1 MAIRTSRLFV
11 FGCVAASLLPAQ
23 PGRVAGPS
31 SGFVFDSSSSAL
43 RRILGV
49 PGASVLGDPLQLGFD
64 VASAYIAPGQDS
76 ALVVAADGALHFVRL
91 SAEGASERSVDGL
104 PGAAEKIAF
113 SPSGTAAAIYAA
125 GRTQF
130 LTGLPDAPVVAGSL
144 LLEDGPS
151 AMSVSD
157 DGNYLLF
164 AAGGSI
170 RLLGTTGENRKLM
183 DAGEGAL
190 VAFASRSHDAA
201 VSDPAGAGLV
211 LFRDLTGAP
220 RQTIVAAPDDTAA
233 SPVGLAFS
241 ADGRK
246 LFLASAA
253 ARSVAVLDLQSGER
267 GAIACSCAPAS
278 LVSMGNLFRLSEA
291 GPEPLWLFDA
301 GAAEPRIVFVPA
313 IPAR

>member
-1 MAIRTSRLFV
+1 MAIRTSRFLV
-11 FGCVAASLLPAQ
+11 LGCAAAFLLPAQ

-31 SGFVFDSSSSAL
+31 SGFVFDRSSTAL
-43 RRILGV
+43 RPIRGV

-64 VASAYIAPGQDS
+64 VASASIAPGQDS
-76 ALVVAADGALHFVRL
+76 ALVVAADGGLHFVRL
-91 SAEGASERSVDGL
+91 SGEGAIERAFDGL
-104 PGAAEKIAF
+104 PGTAERMAF

-125 GRTQF
+125 GRTRL
-130 LTGLPDAPVVAGSL
+130 LTGLPDAPAVAGSL
-144 LLEDGPS
+144 DLDSAPS
-151 AMSVSD
+151 SMAVSD

-164 AAGGSI
+164 AAGGPI
-170 RLLGTTGENRKLM
+170 RLLGTAGDNRKLM

-201 VSDPAGAGLV
+201 VSDPVGAGLV
-211 LFRDLTGAP
+211 LFRDLTGAS
-220 RQTIVAAPDDTAA
+220 RQTTVAAPDDATA

-253 ARSVAVLDLQSGER
+253 ARSVVVLDLQSGDR
-267 GAIACSCAPAS
+267 GAIACGCRPDS
-278 LVSMGNLFRLSEA
+278 LVSMGSLFRLSEA
-291 GPEPLWLFDA
+291 GPEPVWLFDA